1 MNCGQSAIHCGQSAI
16 HCGQSAMNCTST
28 AIHCTRTAIRCTS
41 RAIHASG
48 SATRGGRCLVNG
60 TVWAVRRRPAAVR
73 RIDRPAR
80 GKRAASI
87 GPSRPSMCRKGDTLG
102 AGREAGGIRPPSTE
116 HRCRG
121 FVTDH
126 DAPRSTPL
134 DEVMRAFDVRSTD
147 VVRVAGRIAREEGLG
162 SISRGH
168 FFR

>member
-1 MNCGQSAIHCGQSAI
+1 MP
-16 HCGQSAMNCTST
+16 T
-28 AIHCTRTAIRCTS
+28 
-41 RAIHASG
+41 
-48 SATRGGRCLVNG
+48 
-60 TVWAVRRRPAAVR
+60 
-73 RIDRPAR
+73 
-80 GKRAASI
+80 
-87 GPSRPSMCRKGDTLG
+87 
-102 AGREAGGIRPPSTE
+102 STE

-168 FFR
+168 FFRLRKGRMKAREDKILILVKAFQEITGVANRAPDLCNARSCDSLSISRDSSLIGKREYIYR